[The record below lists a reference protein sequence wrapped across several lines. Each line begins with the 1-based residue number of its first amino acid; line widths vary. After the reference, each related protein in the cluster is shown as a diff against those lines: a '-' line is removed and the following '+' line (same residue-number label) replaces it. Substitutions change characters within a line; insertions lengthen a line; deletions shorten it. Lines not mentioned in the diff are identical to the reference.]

1 VKYQPSGLDQC
12 KDFSSGIGMESFA
25 YIPQLEVPSL
35 GFPLLACNIDDID
48 VRLIGW
54 KDPNRSDENEH
65 HRYDSRNIIFDVANE
80 KLHRSRFGTIEQ
92 SFDRKSDRPIFSLV
106 KHYPPKWAV
115 QGNSEGESNQV
126 MENDSDEIIEVYAR
140 RGGAADDEGWRRD
153 DDRSDEKTK

>member
-1 VKYQPSGLDQC
+1 MGKLVCDDHLAFSNIIYAKYQPSGLDQC

-92 SFDRKSDRPIFSLV
+92 SCDRKSDRPIFSVV

-115 QGNSEGESNQV
+115 RGNSEGESNQT
-126 MENDSDEIIEVYAR
+126 MENE
-140 RGGAADDEGWRRD
+140 
-153 DDRSDEKTK
+153 